1 MSSLNKVILLGRL
14 GRDPELRHT
23 KAGNPVASFSMAT
36 GRGDEKD
43 PTEWHNITAWGRTAE
58 LAAEYLQK
66 GSLTLIEGR
75 IKSREYTDKEGNQ
88 RKGYDIV
95 AYQVTFMP
103 RTMQGGGGNSPQG
116 DRPKLEG
123 VSW

>member
-14 GRDPELRHT
+14 GKDPELRQT
-23 KAGNPVASFSMAT
+23 KAGNPVASWSMAT

-58 LAAEYLQK
+58 LAAEYLRK
-66 GSLTLIEGR
+66 GAMALIEGR

-88 RKGYDIV
+88 RRSYDIV

-103 RTMQGGGGNSPQG
+103 KSMSAGGEQRRA
-116 DRPKLEG
+116 DREP
-123 VSW
+123 VAW

>member
-1 MSSLNKVILLGRL
+1 MSSLNKVILMGRL

-23 KAGNPVASFSMAT
+23 KAGNPVASWSLAT
-36 GRGDEKD
+36 GRGDKKD

-66 GSLTLIEGR
+66 GSMVLVEGR
-75 IKSREYTDKEGNQ
+75 IKSREYTDKEGQ
-88 RKGYDIV
+88 QKRAYEIV

-103 RTMQGGGGNSPQG
+103 RSMQQGDSSPRG